1 MAATTS
7 FIIFIIMMSVV
18 ATTNSLPFVVFHGIA
33 DNCTDKVSII
43 TQKLTNWS
51 GSEGY
56 CIEIGDGYNSS
67 IYMPL
72 MNQTTIA
79 CEKVKSM
86 SELNDGYNIVAIS
99 QGNMV
104 ARGLIEFCDEAP
116 PVKNYVSFAG
126 PQAGVASPPCSEPEV
141 CSKLDTLIEQL
152 GVYSQFVQEH
162 LAPAG
167 YIKIPDDIPD
177 YLRGSEFLP
186 KLNNELAICRNS
198 AYKERFASLDNLVL
212 IMCDQDEVLV
222 PKETSWFGFYPEG
235 PGWANSTVL
244 PANETMLYKENWIGL
259 KTLVE
264 AGKVQFVN
272 VSGRH
277 VEISD
282 SDIIKYIVPY
292 LNGSVT
298 LSMVESS
305 SSSI

>member
-1 MAATTS
+1 
-7 FIIFIIMMSVV
+7 
-18 ATTNSLPFVVFHGIA
+18 
-33 DNCTDKVSII
+33 
-43 TQKLTNWS
+43 
-51 GSEGY
+51 
-56 CIEIGDGYNSS
+56 
-67 IYMPL
+67 MPL
-72 MNQTTIA
+72 MNQTAIA

-86 SELNDGYNIVAIS
+86 SELSDGYNIVAIS

-116 PVKNYVSFAG
+116 PVKNYVSLAG
-126 PQAGVASPPCSEPEV
+126 PHAGVASPPCSEPEE
-141 CSKLDTLIEQL
+141 CLILNTIIEQL
-152 GVYSQFVQEH
+152 GVYSQYVQEN

-186 KLNNELAICRNS
+186 RLNNELAICRNS

-235 PGWANSTVL
+235 PDWIYKDVL
-244 PANETMLYKENWIGL
+244 PANETTLYKDDWIGL
-259 KTLVE
+259 KTLIE

-272 VSGRH
+272 VSGQH

-282 SDIIKYIVPY
+282 SDIMKYIVPY